1 LLQANILYP
10 LDAISYFTFIE
21 RIIWI
26 YYFKLLFYNHTFR
39 KLSSTLNLWWC
50 CLIQGDVDKDGYLD
64 YGEFVAISIHLR
76 KIDHDE
82 HIHKAFQFFD
92 KNQSEYI
99 EIEELHNALADEIEK
114 NSDEVINAI
123 MHDVDTDKVSI
134 FHFLCIQF
142 DFIWV

>member
-1 LLQANILYP
+1 MLLI
-10 LDAISYFTFIE
+10 
-21 RIIWI
+21 
-26 YYFKLLFYNHTFR
+26 
-39 KLSSTLNLWWC
+39 
-50 CLIQGDVDKDGYLD
+50 IQGDVDKDGYLD

-82 HIHKAFQFFD
+82 HLHKAFQFFD

-99 EIEELHNALADEIEK
+99 EIEELHKALADEVET

-123 MHDVDTDKVSI
+123 MHDADTDKVRI
-134 FHFLCIQF
+134 IDFLFIQF